1 MDRDQLIKE
10 IIFDK
15 LMKMTDNKD
24 SVRRLRVSIQLQSLN
39 FWLTNIQIHKK
50 FIEKTLKK
58 EAYFYYIFRIV
69 C

>member
-1 MDRDQLIKE
+1 MDRNQLIKE

-39 FWLTNIQIHKK
+39 FWLTNIQIYKNLH
-50 FIEKTLKK
+50 I
-58 EAYFYYIFRIV
+58 AAQV
-69 C
+69 